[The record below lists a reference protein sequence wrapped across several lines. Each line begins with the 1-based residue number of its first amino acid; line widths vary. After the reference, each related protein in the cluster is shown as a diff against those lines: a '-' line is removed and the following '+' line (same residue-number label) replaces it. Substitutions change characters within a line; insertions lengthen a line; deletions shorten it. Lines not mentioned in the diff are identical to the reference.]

1 MFYKL
6 KGTNENTFVVGL
18 NGPIIKNN
26 SGIIEARDPT
36 DSTYTIGRGAY
47 PINPNDWVT
56 KQFVEAPHATS
67 RVTFANGTRTVEIY
81 TVPSP
86 TGSGRFI
93 LTRCILRLATAVVG
107 TGTVTISIGST
118 SGGTQII
125 KPVSVTSGS
134 TLTIIG
140 GEAIASL
147 GTDMS
152 SLNAYEAIYA
162 YNQVIYCNIT
172 VTGTITNGSID
183 IYIYGLL
190 LSD

>member
-1 MFYKL
+1 MFSKL
-6 KGTNENTFVVGL
+6 QGTSESSFEIGL
-18 NGPIIKNN
+18 GGPKIKNN
-26 SGIIEARDPT
+26 SGTIEARDSN
-36 DSTYTIGRGAY
+36 DIAYVIGRGAY
-47 PINPNDWVT
+47 PVGPNDWVT

-67 RVTFANGTRTVEIY
+67 RVGFSAGTRTVTIY

-107 TGTVTISIGST
+107 TGNVAISIGST
-118 SGGTQII
+118 SGGIQII
-125 KPVSVTSGS
+125 KAVTVTSVS
-134 TLTIIG
+134 ALTVIA
-140 GEAIASL
+140 GETIASL

-162 YNQVIYCNIT
+162 YNQLIYCNIT
-172 VTGTITNGSID
+172 VTGIVTSGSVD